1 MGGGGARE
9 RIIPGVVNKMISII
23 NYRFQAVSWKR
34 MIDWTQMTDERQGVF
49 CEIKYQ
55 LLQIEE

>member
-1 MGGGGARE
+1 MHGG
-9 RIIPGVVNKMISII
+9 VNTVISII

-49 CEIKYQ
+49 YEIKDQ